1 MKFFIYL
8 FLIFVPLLNSMD
20 KITLIHEGEE
30 RSYLI
35 FMPSVKKDSYELVI
49 GLHGFTGSASGFEKE
64 TTGGFN
70 LYAEEQG
77 LIVVYPQ
84 GKYFYPSY
92 EITNEN
98 GNKITQTSYSS
109 SWNHLGPLIA
119 GNKDEIIKENPTEL
133 LENPKTGKKLPEF
146 LTIEEIE
153 LLVNQIDR
161 SKKEGERNLAI
172 IEVLYGCGLRVT
184 ELIELKISE
193 IYWEEGFIRIIGK
206 GNKERL
212 VPLGKIASKHLKIYL
227 NEIRVHQKVKD
238 LFVDHVFINKNGS
251 KISRVMIFKIVKK
264 LTEKAG
270 IQKNISP
277 HSLRHSFA
285 THLVEGG
292 ADLRSVQEMLGHQS
306 ITTTEIYTHLDKNYL
321 KQAILDHHPLEKIKM
336 DW

>member
-1 MKFFIYL
+1 MSWNVYIRGYQNYLQIEKSLSKNTVDGYCRDIKKLNNFFNGNDDKKKIEDVNYQDFQNYL
-8 FLIFVPLLNSMD
+8 SYLNDLKINARSQSRVISSMRSFFKFLIL
-20 KITLIHEGEE
+20 
-30 RSYLI
+30 
-35 FMPSVKKDSYELVI
+35 
-49 GLHGFTGSASGFEKE
+49 EK
-64 TTGGFN
+64 
-70 LYAEEQG
+70 
-77 LIVVYPQ
+77 
-84 GKYFYPSY
+84 
-92 EITNEN
+92 
-98 GNKITQTSYSS
+98 
-109 SWNHLGPLIA
+109 
-119 GNKDEIIKENPTEL
+119 IIKENPTEL

-193 IYWEEGFIRIIGK
+193 IYWEEGFVRIIGK

-285 THLVEGG
+285 THLVQGG

-306 ITTTEIYTHLDKNYL
+306 ITTTEVYTHLDKNYL

>member
-1 MKFFIYL
+1 MSWNVYIRGYQNYLQIEKSLSKNTVDGYCRDIKKLNNFFNGNDDKKKIEDVNYQDFQNYL
-8 FLIFVPLLNSMD
+8 SYLNDLKINARSQSRVISSMRSFFKFLIL
-20 KITLIHEGEE
+20 
-30 RSYLI
+30 
-35 FMPSVKKDSYELVI
+35 
-49 GLHGFTGSASGFEKE
+49 EK
-64 TTGGFN
+64 
-70 LYAEEQG
+70 
-77 LIVVYPQ
+77 
-84 GKYFYPSY
+84 
-92 EITNEN
+92 
-98 GNKITQTSYSS
+98 
-109 SWNHLGPLIA
+109 
-119 GNKDEIIKENPTEL
+119 IIKENPTEL

-227 NEIRVHQKVKD
+227 NEIRVQQKVKD

-264 LTEKAG
+264 LTEKSG

-285 THLVEGG
+285 THLVQGG

>member
-1 MKFFIYL
+1 MSWNVYIRGYQNYLQIEKSLSKNTVDGYCRDIKKLNNFFNGNDDKKKIEEVNYQDFQNYL
-8 FLIFVPLLNSMD
+8 SYLNDLKINARSQSRVISSMRSFFKFLIL
-20 KITLIHEGEE
+20 
-30 RSYLI
+30 
-35 FMPSVKKDSYELVI
+35 
-49 GLHGFTGSASGFEKE
+49 EK
-64 TTGGFN
+64 
-70 LYAEEQG
+70 
-77 LIVVYPQ
+77 
-84 GKYFYPSY
+84 
-92 EITNEN
+92 
-98 GNKITQTSYSS
+98 
-109 SWNHLGPLIA
+109 
-119 GNKDEIIKENPTEL
+119 IIKENPTEL
-133 LENPKTGKKLPEF
+133 LENPKIGKKLPEF

-193 IYWEEGFIRIIGK
+193 IYWEDGFIRIIGK

-306 ITTTEIYTHLDKNYL
+306 ITTTEVYTHLDKNYL

-336 DW
+336 YW

>member
-1 MKFFIYL
+1 MSWNVYIRGYQNYLQIEKSLSKNTVDGYCRDIKKLNNFFNGNDDKKKIEEVNYQDFQNYL
-8 FLIFVPLLNSMD
+8 SYLNDLKINARSQSRIISSMRSFFKFLIL
-20 KITLIHEGEE
+20 
-30 RSYLI
+30 
-35 FMPSVKKDSYELVI
+35 
-49 GLHGFTGSASGFEKE
+49 EK
-64 TTGGFN
+64 
-70 LYAEEQG
+70 
-77 LIVVYPQ
+77 
-84 GKYFYPSY
+84 
-92 EITNEN
+92 
-98 GNKITQTSYSS
+98 
-109 SWNHLGPLIA
+109 
-119 GNKDEIIKENPTEL
+119 IIKENPTEL

-251 KISRVMIFKIVKK
+251 KISRVMIFKIIKK

-306 ITTTEIYTHLDKNYL
+306 ITTTEVYTHLDKNYL

>member
-1 MKFFIYL
+1 MSWNVYIRGYQNYLQIEKSLSKNTVDGYCRDIKKLNNFFNGNDDKKKIDEVNYQDFQNYL
-8 FLIFVPLLNSMD
+8 SYLNDLKINARSQSRIISSMRSFFKFLIL
-20 KITLIHEGEE
+20 
-30 RSYLI
+30 
-35 FMPSVKKDSYELVI
+35 
-49 GLHGFTGSASGFEKE
+49 EK
-64 TTGGFN
+64 
-70 LYAEEQG
+70 
-77 LIVVYPQ
+77 
-84 GKYFYPSY
+84 
-92 EITNEN
+92 
-98 GNKITQTSYSS
+98 
-109 SWNHLGPLIA
+109 
-119 GNKDEIIKENPTEL
+119 IIKENPTEL

-238 LFVDHVFINKNGS
+238 LFVDHVFINKDGS

-306 ITTTEIYTHLDKNYL
+306 ITTTEVYTHLDKNYL

>member
-1 MKFFIYL
+1 LQIEKSLSKNTVDGYCRDIKKLNDFFNGNSDKKKIEEVNYQDFQNYL
-8 FLIFVPLLNSMD
+8 SYLNDLKINARSQSRVISSMRSFFKFLIL
-20 KITLIHEGEE
+20 
-30 RSYLI
+30 
-35 FMPSVKKDSYELVI
+35 
-49 GLHGFTGSASGFEKE
+49 EK
-64 TTGGFN
+64 
-70 LYAEEQG
+70 
-77 LIVVYPQ
+77 
-84 GKYFYPSY
+84 
-92 EITNEN
+92 
-98 GNKITQTSYSS
+98 
-109 SWNHLGPLIA
+109 
-119 GNKDEIIKENPTEL
+119 IIKENPTEL

-146 LTIEEIE
+146 LTIDEIE
-153 LLVNQIDR
+153 LIVNQIDR

-306 ITTTEIYTHLDKNYL
+306 ITTTEVYTHLDKNYL

>member
-1 MKFFIYL
+1 MSWNVYIRGYQNYLQIEKSLSKNTVDGYCRDIKKLNNFFNGNSDKKKIEEVNYQDFQNYL
-8 FLIFVPLLNSMD
+8 SYLNDLKINARSQSRVISSMRSFFKFLIL
-20 KITLIHEGEE
+20 
-30 RSYLI
+30 
-35 FMPSVKKDSYELVI
+35 
-49 GLHGFTGSASGFEKE
+49 EK
-64 TTGGFN
+64 
-70 LYAEEQG
+70 
-77 LIVVYPQ
+77 
-84 GKYFYPSY
+84 
-92 EITNEN
+92 
-98 GNKITQTSYSS
+98 
-109 SWNHLGPLIA
+109 
-119 GNKDEIIKENPTEL
+119 IIKENPTEL

-146 LTIEEIE
+146 LTIDEIE
-153 LLVNQIDR
+153 LIVNQIDR

-206 GNKERL
+206 GNRERL

-238 LFVDHVFINKNGS
+238 LFVDHVFINKNGT
-251 KISRVMIFKIVKK
+251 KISRVMIFKIIKK
-264 LTEKAG
+264 LTEKSG

-321 KQAILDHHPLEKIKM
+321 KQTILDHHPLEKIKM